1 MNKKLTQITMQT
13 RGPWKVKSTENIYK
27 NPWIRVDED
36 QVITPGGT
44 NGIYGVIKALDGV
57 CVVSIDERDII
68 HIVKEFKYA
77 VNAYCLEGVCGGIEE
92 GHTPEQTAHKE
103 LQEELGIQAKS
114 LEYLGGFDTFT
125 SIVQCT
131 MHLYIAR
138 GLSFSEHAHE
148 DTEVIEH
155 YSLPLKE
162 AYAMTESGEIN
173 HLPTSFIIQK
183 LYVQSLKK

>member
-1 MNKKLTQITMQT
+1 MQQ
-13 RGPWKVKSTENIYK
+13 RGPWKVKSTEIKYK
-27 NPWIRVDED
+27 NPWIQVRED

-44 NGIYGVIKALDGV
+44 DGIYGVTKALDGV
-57 CVVSIDERDII
+57 CVVSIDDQDII

-77 VNAYCLEGVCGGIEE
+77 VNSYRLEGVCGGIEE

-125 SIVQCT
+125 SIVECT

-138 GLSFSEHAHE
+138 GLSFSKHAHE

-155 YSLPLKE
+155 CSLPLKE
-162 AYAMTESGEIN
+162 AYAMTQSGDIK
-173 HLPTSFIIQK
+173 HLPTSYIIQQ
-183 LYVQSLKK
+183 LYIQSLEK